1 MKYINIDDAFDLCG
15 VKKEI
20 IIYFIEQEWIHPADQ
35 ESVGLD
41 EEDLARIRLIR
52 DLKEEFGVN
61 DEGLSIILNLVD
73 QLNRMHLE
81 VEKFHSRSN

>member
-1 MKYINIDDAFDLCG
+1 MKFTKIEDAYDLCG

-20 IIYFIEQEWIHPADQ
+20 IFHFIEEDWIHPADQ
-35 ESVGLD
+35 EHNALD

-52 DLKEEFGVN
+52 ELKDEFGVN
-61 DEGLSIILNLVD
+61 DEGLSIILNLID

-81 VEKFHSRSN
+81 IGKLHFENH

>member
-1 MKYINIDDAFDLCG
+1 MNFISIEDAYDKCG

-20 IIYFIEQEWIHPADQ
+20 IVHFIEEEWIHPADQ
-35 ESVGLD
+35 EHYGLD

-52 DLKEEFGVN
+52 ELKDEFGVN
-61 DEGLSIILNLVD
+61 DEGLSIILNLID

-81 VEKFHSRSN
+81 IGKLHFENN